1 LSDKKIKAILF
12 DLGDTLVRFGRINT
26 ARLFLQSAKRTYNF
40 LKNDGQAPGNFR
52 YYCWRSLIYLRLRW
66 LLSNITGKD
75 FEALA
80 LLKRINK
87 KYNVTLSEEQWQEL
101 VWLWYEPLSEASD
114 VESGL
119 SEALSSLKDSGLK
132 LGIVSNTFVNGSC
145 LDRHLR
151 NIGIF
156 DFFPVRI
163 YSYRFNFRKPDLR
176 IFKIASQKIGEKA
189 SNILFV
195 GDRIDKDIKAA
206 LKAGMR
212 AIVKTAHT
220 NINKKLPKG
229 TWKIETIAE
238 LPALVKKINSEA
250 S

>member
-1 LSDKKIKAILF
+1 
-12 DLGDTLVRFGRINT
+12 
-26 ARLFLQSAKRTYNF
+26 
-40 LKNDGQAPGNFR
+40 
-52 YYCWRSLIYLRLRW
+52 
-66 LLSNITGKD
+66 
-75 FEALA
+75 
-80 LLKRINK
+80 
-87 KYNVTLSEEQWQEL
+87 
-101 VWLWYEPLSEASD
+101 
-114 VESGL
+114 
-119 SEALSSLKDSGLK
+119 
-132 LGIVSNTFVNGSC
+132 
-145 LDRHLR
+145 
-151 NIGIF
+151 
-156 DFFPVRI
+156 
-163 YSYRFNFRKPDLR
+163 LR